1 MNKTI
6 TLEVPFSE
14 LDITLDKYEGDPGD
28 KWTAPDPASASILS
42 IHWKGQDITQFI
54 LANYDED
61 ILVEEY
67 LEHKGIT
74 AEEL

>member
-1 MNKTI
+1 MKTLA
-6 TLEVPFSE
+6 LEVPFSE
-14 LDITLDKYEGDPGD
+14 LDITLDKHEGDKGD
-28 KWTAPDPASASILS
+28 RWTAPDPASASIKS

-61 ILVEEY
+61 YLVEEY
-67 LEHKGIT
+67 LEHINMR